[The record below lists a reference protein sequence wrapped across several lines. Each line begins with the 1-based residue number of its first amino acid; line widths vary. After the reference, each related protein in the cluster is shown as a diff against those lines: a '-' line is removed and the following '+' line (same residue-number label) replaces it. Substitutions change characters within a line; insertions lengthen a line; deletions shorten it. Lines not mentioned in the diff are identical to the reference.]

1 MLGVGKNNNIL
12 MIIIHYNINVQNPLI
27 TMQPFFIAI
36 TLTSWLGLCKINF
49 FFQDIDQLAAD

>member
-49 FFQDIDQLAAD
+49 FFSGH